1 MFGRRRKKRD
11 QETDRT
17 AKEAPRSRRGAA
29 GAVSFDNE
37 IEPERPTSQSPKAAD
52 RHRANGPWDSHEDF
66 PELQRMDMGS
76 LRLPVQQG
84 SQIQLNF
91 TKDAQGKQRV
101 IGVTLVLGKTWLQVR
116 PFAAPK
122 TSGLWDE
129 RRAEILEQ
137 VTKEGGRVQEHE
149 GTFGTEIKALLPVKG
164 RTTEDGKQVAEPVRF
179 IGVDGPR
186 WLLHGVIRGEGAI
199 RPEKM
204 GEVEQIFAGIVVV
217 RGDQPVPPGDMLQ
230 IVVPKKVQEQMAE
243 AAKAKAAERAAG
255 GGTGGSVNGD
265 APGGA
270 AGGPTQ
276 A

>member
-11 QETDRT
+11 QESDRT
-17 AKEAPRSRRGAA
+17 AKDAQEPRRGAA
-29 GAVSFDNE
+29 GAVSFGNE
-37 IEPERPTSQSPKAAD
+37 IEPERPRTQSPKAAD
-52 RHRANGPWDSHEDF
+52 RHRANGPWDSSEDA
-66 PELQRMDMGS
+66 PDVQRMDLGS
-76 LRLPVQQG
+76 IRLPVQQG
-84 SQIQLNF
+84 SQIQVNL
-91 TKDAQGKQRV
+91 TKDAQGKQRI

-122 TSGLWDE
+122 TSGLWDD

-137 VTKEGGRVQEHE
+137 IAKEGGRSEEHE

-164 RTTEDGKQVAEPVRF
+164 RTTEEGKQVAEPVRF

-217 RGDQPVPPGDMLQ
+217 RGDQPVPPGDMLT
-230 IVVPKKVQEQMAE
+230 ITVPKKVQEQMAE
-243 AAKAKAAERAAG
+243 AAKARAQRGANGGAA
-255 GGTGGSVNGD
+255 GGSVNGD
-265 APGGA
+265 SPGGTA
-270 AGGPTQ
+270 SGPMK